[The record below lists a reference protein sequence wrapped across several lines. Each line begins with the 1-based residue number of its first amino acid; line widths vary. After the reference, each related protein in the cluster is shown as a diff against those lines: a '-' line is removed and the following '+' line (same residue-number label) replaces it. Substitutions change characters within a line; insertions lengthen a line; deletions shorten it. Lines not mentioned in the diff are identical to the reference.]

1 MQNATLTKKP
11 LTESFT
17 NLPKEIP
24 KIQTIEKTISD
35 WEKIIEIIRSRREI
49 IKQFAPKILHTI
61 LTNQLEQMS
70 QEPKQKNTKNQNKQ
84 KQIMELTE
92 QIITKPPFFYFS
104 TYQNKLFTPDEVK
117 HTIYKYNEILTEITD
132 TTIKT
137 GNVDLLN
144 KLTNI
149 LRITANYTLSD

>member
-1 MQNATLTKKP
+1 MQNATLT
-11 LTESFT
+11 
-17 NLPKEIP
+17 NLAKEIP
-24 KIQTIEKTISD
+24 KIQKIEKTISD
-35 WEKIIEIIRSRREI
+35 WKKIIEIILSHQEI

-70 QEPKQKNTKNQNKQ
+70 QEPKQTNTKNRNKLE
-84 KQIMELTE
+84 QIMELTE

-117 HTIYKYNEILTEITD
+117 RAIYKYNAILTEITD

-149 LRITANYTLSD
+149 LRITAHHIPSD